1 MLYKTKLLEEFY
13 EDTKTYREKWIVE
26 FRNLALERLEEVIR
40 EKDYLHLINE
50 CIDVHH
56 RYSSEG
62 DAFLALDQD
71 AAQAKSCYYL
81 AARAGALCYDLR
93 RAGFPYY
100 RGKWIDHND
109 FKKMNINFSKDGIL
123 AEDRA
128 LTLSMTGE
136 DTIEGLLVLGRYEEA
151 QRALP
156 PDPEDQRLT
165 DEIDQCTW
173 AVAYGNQKAFD
184 KYLQRRIGVLRR
196 QGRHNPCI
204 LDGWGLAL
212 VRLARQRGMTCKV
225 KVIELPWE
233 LLEDTPVETA
243 GLALP
248 FEETVREII
257 RQKEK
262 GEIAL

>member
-1 MLYKTKLLEEFY
+1 MLYTTKLLDEFF
-13 EDTKTYREKWIVE
+13 EDTRTYREKWSDE
-26 FRNLALERLEEVIR
+26 FRELAIERLGEAVR
-40 EKDYLHLINE
+40 EKDYFYLIGR
-50 CIDVHH
+50 CRDLHH

-71 AAQAKSCYYL
+71 APQAKKRYYL

-100 RGKWIDHND
+100 QGKWLDHYD
-109 FKKMNINFSKDGIL
+109 FKKLNINLSKDGIL
-123 AEDRA
+123 AGDQR
-128 LTLSMTGE
+128 LTLAMTGE
-136 DTIEGLLVLGRYEEA
+136 DTIEGLLILGKYEEA

-156 PDPEDQRLT
+156 PDPEDRRLE
-165 DEIDQCTW
+165 DEVGQCEW
-173 AVAYGNQKAFD
+173 AIAHGDQKAFD

-204 LDGWGLAL
+204 LDSWGLAL
-212 VRLARQRGMTCKV
+212 IRLARRRGVTCKV

-233 LLEDTPVETA
+233 LLEDATADTA
-243 GLALP
+243 GLVLP
-248 FEETVREII
+248 WEAEVREII

-262 GEIAL
+262 GEITI